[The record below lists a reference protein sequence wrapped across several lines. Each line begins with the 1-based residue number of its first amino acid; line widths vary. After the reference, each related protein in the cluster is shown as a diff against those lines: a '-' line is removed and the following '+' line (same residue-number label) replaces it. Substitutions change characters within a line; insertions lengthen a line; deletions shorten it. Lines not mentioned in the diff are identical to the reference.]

1 MSVTPFR
8 QKRVGVFPRLRFQS
22 ESRLLSSLASLYPV
36 NFSPEGEIGFDRMD
50 AAVFFPRRENGRE
63 PRFCARF
70 KLIFLSPLVPE
81 PALHAHA
88 SVNFSDHNIL
98 PATFRNRRIALGSR
112 RRHVAGGVGS
122 HGQPINWLSRQ

>member
-50 AAVFFPRRENGRE
+50 AAVFFPDKKMVASRDFVHDLSSFFSRCSSQNRLCMRRQ
-63 PRFCARF
+63 A
-70 KLIFLSPLVPE
+70 
-81 PALHAHA
+81 
-88 SVNFSDHNIL
+88 
-98 PATFRNRRIALGSR
+98 
-112 RRHVAGGVGS
+112 
-122 HGQPINWLSRQ
+122 